1 MKLTSLAIGTMIV
14 LLLGPVNKRHPRTNK
29 TCHQHLEEYQ
39 QVPHAADT
47 LTWIEDFK
55 LFRTAIYQNDIAKVK
70 TYFKFPVLNPNNEIW
85 YLILPEDQLSK
96 GKFSGSKIIP
106 FNEKDLVQHYN
117 NIFPKKFV
125 KSILKIKTDEL
136 YKKGYVET
144 AEQGDS
150 TATYVMYVT
159 YDKQAGLLSLNLA
172 YNNIIRNEEDG
183 SSDVEESNVIYYFT
197 VQKNGKLFFKE
208 IRLAG

>member
-1 MKLTSLAIGTMIV
+1 MKLTSLVICSIIT
-14 LLLGPVNKRHPRTNK
+14 LLFVPVRKSKTVINKAGQVNFIQQQLLHP
-29 TCHQHLEEYQ
+29 
-39 QVPHAADT
+39 ADT

-70 TYFKFPVLNPNNEIW
+70 TYFKFPVLNANNEIW
-85 YLILPEDQLSK
+85 YLILPEAQLSK
-96 GKFSGSKIIP
+96 GKFSGNKIVP
-106 FNEKDLVQHYN
+106 FNEKDLVQYYHK
-117 NIFPKKFV
+117 IFPKKFI

-144 AEQGDS
+144 AEQSDS
-150 TATYVMYVT
+150 TAKYTMYAT
-159 YDKQAGLLSLNLA
+159 YDKQSGLLSLNLA
-172 YNNIIRNEEDG
+172 YNSMIKNEEDG
-183 SSDVEESNVIYYFT
+183 STDVEESNVIYYFT